1 MKKIIFLIS
10 LICSLS
16 ASAANFK
23 IHRNDSLVLKY
34 IDSVNYYIDSLD
46 IQEPLYVLAQA
57 CWESGW
63 FQCKNCTW
71 ENNNMFGFRA
81 KSGKYM
87 KFKSWQECVIYYAN
101 WQKKRYPKFKALYPT
116 GTYLGFL
123 KWCRFAESPHYSRV
137 ITETYNWILKNW
149 ANN

>member
-46 IQEPLYVLAQA
+46 IQEPCYVLAQA
-57 CWESGW
+57 ILESQW

-87 KFKSWQECVIYYAN
+87 KFKSWQECVIYYDN
-101 WQKKRYPKFKALYPT
+101 WQKKRYFKYKKLHKNGDYI
-116 GTYLGFL
+116 GFL
-123 KWCRFAESPHYSRV
+123 IWCKYAESKRYSDDIRK
-137 ITETYNWILKNW
+137 IHKWINKNW
-149 ANN
+149 NKC